1 MKGIFN
7 KKRNLIPEP
16 LRDEGSAIPLQIL
29 KEYRDFA
36 GIAPGAPLCKAPFI
50 SMRFNRTG
58 GVTPCCQ
65 NYHLDSLAGKGLLEV
80 WKGEAYRSLRR
91 KILDN
96 DLDGQCDFCKTNL
109 LNQDYGNVL
118 ASYYEP
124 YIVKDNGYPVYLD
137 FSIDNK
143 CNLQC
148 IMCNGSLSSAHNPA
162 EARQVPPSVYN
173 EQFLTELEPL
183 IPNVKFAIFSGGE
196 PFIIDLYYKIW
207 ERIFALNP
215 KMVIVI
221 TTNAAILSDRAKEI
235 IERGR
240 CSFNVSVDSLDPQV
254 YEGIRVNARFAK
266 TFENLHYLIDYSRRK
281 ATTLT
286 VSVCPMNMNW
296 QTLPELVSF
305 CIREKLNLYFN
316 LVTKPWKVALWPLP
330 EEKLRDIAGFLQGHL
345 PIQANGVQTD
355 QWLQV
360 QILIQQC
367 LTWAKQ
373 SGYFQQHTEEFLV
386 AVEDFSSTISDYIC
400 EDAAYRGSDE
410 SNKTRLQNNMEEVFR
425 LLPLSFFTDFF
436 LERLLRIPASRL
448 FSEILNEQCETTA
461 DNLCSIYY
469 YARGEKYTQR
479 SHTS

>member
-1 MKGIFN
+1 VIQ
-7 KKRNLIPEP
+7 EP
-16 LRDEGSAIPLQIL
+16 LRGEASAIPLQIL

-36 GIAPGAPLCKAPFI
+36 GISPDAPLCKAPFI

-65 NYHLDSLAGKGLLEV
+65 NYHLDSIMGKGLLEV
-80 WKGEAYRSLRR
+80 WKGEAYRTLRR

-109 LNQDYGNVL
+109 LNSDYGNVL
-118 ASYYEP
+118 ASFYDSFE
-124 YIVKDNGYPVYLD
+124 IQDKGYPVYLD

-143 CNLQC
+143 CNLRC
-148 IMCNGSLSSAHNPA
+148 IMCNGSLSSAHNLA
-162 EARQVPPSVYN
+162 GEKLTAPPIYD
-173 EQFLTELEPL
+173 EHFLNELETL
-183 IPNVKFAIFSGGE
+183 IPHLEFAIFSGGE
-196 PFIIDLYYKIW
+196 PFIIESYYRIW
-207 ERIFALNP
+207 ERIFVLNP
-215 KMVIVI
+215 KLNIVI

-240 CSFNVSVDSLDPQV
+240 CSFNVSIDSLDPQV
-254 YEGIRVNARFAK
+254 YESIRVNAGFAK
-266 TFENLHYLIDYSRRK
+266 IFENLHYLIDYSRRK
-281 ATTLT
+281 GTNLTLAA
-286 VSVCPMNMNW
+286 CPMNMNW
-296 QTLPELVSF
+296 QTLPELVTF

-316 LVTKPWKVALWPLP
+316 LVTKPWKVALWALS
-330 EEKLRDIAGFLQGHL
+330 EKKLREIAGFLQDHL
-345 PIQANGVQTD
+345 PPQANGVQTD

-367 LTWAKQ
+367 LTWANQ
-373 SGYFQQHTEEFLV
+373 SGYFQQHPDEFLV
-386 AVEDFSSTISDYIC
+386 PVDEFISTISDYISG
-400 EDAAYRGSDE
+400 DAAFRGSDE
-410 SNKTRLQNNMEEVFR
+410 NDKTKVQIKMDEVLR
-425 LLPLSFFTDFF
+425 LLPVAFFTDFF

-479 SHTS
+479 SFTSQ